1 MATPQRKTVVALN
14 IRLIGGR
21 FYQNVRRL
29 LRRYSPG
36 GKSTDTPDVV
46 VQFTSV
52 LTLDAP
58 EQEVATLHPPE
69 EGSEHYRMAVHH
81 FGLLGTHGAL
91 PLCYTEWLIDRR
103 YRYGDESA
111 QAFLDIFTHRL
122 LSLRFQAW
130 QKYRLY
136 IRAEREPHAVLP
148 AVISAQAGQCVGNG
162 VLPVAANCVGLLAT
176 PARTLVNLQHL
187 LRREFSLPVEV
198 IPFQACWRT
207 IEPAHRGRLGESA
220 LGMAPMLGEVY
231 RDVQTRFLIRLGPLA
246 IHQRSGFMPGNA
258 SHRRFMSLV
267 RQFSGPLLSFSL
279 ELVVRHEG
287 VGMVLNGQCRLGGG
301 GELGVVEGGSL
312 QRVFLSECH
321 E

>member
-1 MATPQRKTVVALN
+1 MALN
-14 IRLIGGR
+14 IRLAGGQ

-29 LRRYSPG
+29 LRRYRPG
-36 GKSTDTPDVV
+36 GKTPQTPDEV

-58 EQEVATLHPPE
+58 AWEVATLQPPE
-69 EGSEHYRMAVHH
+69 EGSEHYRMAVHC

-91 PLCYTEWLIDRR
+91 PLRYTEWLIDRR

-136 IRAEREPHAVLP
+136 IRAERCLADVLP
-148 AVISAQAGQCVGNG
+148 AVVSAQTGQCVANG
-162 VLPVAANCVGLLAT
+162 RLPVAANRVGLLAT
-176 PARTLVNLQHL
+176 PTRTLLNLQHL
-187 LRREFSLPVEV
+187 LCREFSLPVEV
-198 IPFQACWRT
+198 IPFQGCWRT
-207 IEPAHRGRLGESA
+207 IEPIHRGCLGKSA

-231 RDVQTRFLIRLGPLA
+231 RDVQSRFLVRLGPLA
-246 IHQRSGFMPGNA
+246 AHQRSGFMPGNA
-258 SHRRFMSLV
+258 SYCRLVSLV

-279 ELVVRHEG
+279 ELAVRHGGEG
-287 VGMVLNGQCRLGGG
+287 VVLNGMSRLGWDGG
-301 GELGVVEGGSL
+301 LGVVNEGTL
-312 QRVFLSECH
+312 QRMLLSEYH
-321 E
+321 